1 MSPQQTSNIYV
12 AANIWADFSCPDKDP
27 GVHAA
32 LAVVPGDLRV
42 HLLGTR
48 DRRVLEQALTK
59 KQYREYCFC
68 RFFAPH
74 GQEGIAFDD

>member
-1 MSPQQTSNIYV
+1 MSAKEDSNISV
-12 AANIWADFSCPDKDP
+12 AANIWADISRPDKDP
-27 GVHAA
+27 GAYAA
-32 LAVVPGDLRV
+32 VSFVPGDLRV

-48 DRRVLEQALTK
+48 DRRVLERTLTE

-74 GQEGIAFDD
+74 GQEGIAFES

>member
-1 MSPQQTSNIYV
+1 MSAKEDSNISV
-12 AANIWADFSCPDKDP
+12 AANIWADISRPDKDP
-27 GVHAA
+27 GVYAA
-32 LAVVPGDLRV
+32 VSFVPGDLRV

-48 DRRVLEQALTK
+48 DKRILERTLTE

-74 GQEGIAFDD
+74 GQEGIAFES

>member
-1 MSPQQTSNIYV
+1 MSAQQPSNIYV
-12 AANIWADFSCPDKDP
+12 AANIWADISRPDKDP

-42 HLLGTR
+42 DLLRTR
-48 DRRVLEQALTK
+48 DTRVLEQVLTK

-74 GQEGIAFDD
+74 GQEGIAFE